1 MGIIDSHMHINSE
14 LDNKDEILCIN
25 NSPSI
30 ESVINVGMD
39 TTTSRDVIEIANK
52 NKKFY
57 AAVGIHPLRVENSR
71 VNSIFELATS
81 NKVVAIGEIGL
92 DCGKDDYGG
101 DVSRKRKLL
110 EKQKEVFIKQILIAN
125 ELKLPVIIHSN
136 NTNKIVLD
144 IFEKVRP
151 EYGCVFHCS
160 QPNLEDLE
168 RILSY
173 KYYISFAGRI
183 TYTTAERSI
192 EVAKC
197 VPNDRFLIE
206 TDSPFI
212 SPEPYRDKP
221 GKTEYIKYVIEKL
234 AEVRETTPEEI
245 IKTTEENTKRLFKK
259 IK

>member
-25 NSPSI
+25 SNPSI

-39 TTTSRDVIEIANK
+39 TATSRDVIEIANN

-57 AAVGIHPLRVENSR
+57 AAVGIHPLRAENSR

-81 NKVVAIGEIGL
+81 SKVVAIGEIGL
-92 DCGKDDYGG
+92 DCNEDGFA
-101 DVSRKRKLL
+101 SNL

-136 NTNKIVLD
+136 NTNKIIFD
-144 IFEKVRP
+144 IFKKVRP
-151 EYGCVFHCS
+151 EYGCVFHCF

-173 KYYISFAGRI
+173 KYYI
-183 TYTTAERSI
+183 YTTAEESI

-245 IKTTEENTKRLFKK
+245 IKTTQENAKRLFKK
-259 IK
+259 LEKK